1 LTLIR
6 ELCSGSMLT
15 QGSDGKPVGYE
26 EVLRPQFNAMVSNRT
41 KSGKGTTAP
50 AEVFLESE
58 DWQTLL

>member
-1 LTLIR
+1 
-6 ELCSGSMLT
+6 MLT